1 MIISLEDAQ
10 KIDKNATQEYCDG
23 LETMVRASTNNNFQN
38 VRFRCSGLVFSD
50 DEIRVSKGRLD
61 IFKVGDTIEIND
73 SHFNDGL
80 YTVLEASGDVLKIDG
95 EFIAEVSTKA
105 ILTKISYPS
114 DVLAGIKKLIQYDS
128 KMAGKIGV
136 KSESI
141 SRHSVTYYDVT
152 ASESQ
157 EGYPATL
164 LGFLKKYKKLR
175 WS

>member
-1 MIISLEDAQ
+1 MIISLEDAL

-23 LETMVRASTNNNFQN
+23 LETIVRVSTNNNFQN
-38 VRFRCSGLVFSD
+38 IRFRCSGLVLSD
-50 DEIRVSKGRLD
+50 NEIRVSKGRLD
-61 IFKVGDTIEIND
+61 IFKVGDTVEIND
-73 SHFNDGL
+73 SNYNDGL
-80 YTVLEASGDVLKIDG
+80 YNVSEVTDDVLKIDG
-95 EFIAEVSTKA
+95 EFITEVSTQA
-105 ILTKISYPS
+105 ILTKISYPA
-114 DVLAGIKKLIQYDS
+114 DVLAGVKKLIQYDS
-128 KMAGKIGV
+128 KMSGKIGV

-152 ASESQ
+152 AAESQ

>member
-23 LETMVRASTNNNFQN
+23 LETMVRVSTNNNFQN
-38 VRFRCSGLVFSD
+38 IRFRCFGLVLSD
-50 DEIRVSKGRLD
+50 NEIRVSKGRLD
-61 IFKVGDTIEIND
+61 IFKVGDTVEVNNTNY
-73 SHFNDGL
+73 NDGL
-80 YTVLEASGDVLKIDG
+80 YTVSEVADDVLKIN
-95 EFIAEVSTKA
+95 EQFITEVSTQA
-105 ILTKISYPS
+105 ILTKISYPA
-114 DVLAGIKKLIQYDS
+114 DVLAGVKKLIQYDS
-128 KMAGKIGV
+128 KMSGKIGV
-136 KSESI
+136 KSETI

-152 ASESQ
+152 AAESR

>member
-1 MIISLEDAQ
+1 MIISLEDAL

-23 LETMVRASTNNNFQN
+23 LETMVRVSTNNNFQN
-38 VRFRCSGLVFSD
+38 IRFRCSGLVLSD
-50 DEIRVSKGRLD
+50 NEIRVSKGRLD

-73 SHFNDGL
+73 SNYNDGL
-80 YTVLEASGDVLKIDG
+80 YTISEVADDVLKING
-95 EFIAEVSTKA
+95 QFITEVSTRA
-105 ILTKISYPS
+105 ILTKISYPA
-114 DVLAGIKKLIQYDS
+114 DVLAGVKKLIKYDS

-152 ASESQ
+152 AAESQ
-157 EGYPATL
+157 EGYPVTL

>member
-1 MIISLEDAQ
+1 MIISLEDAL

-23 LETMVRASTNNNFQN
+23 LETMVRVSTNNNFQN
-38 VRFRCSGLVFSD
+38 IRFRCSGLVLSD
-50 DEIRVSKGRLD
+50 NEIRVSKGRLD

-73 SHFNDGL
+73 SNYNDGL
-80 YTVLEASGDVLKIDG
+80 YTILEVADDVLKING
-95 EFIAEVSTKA
+95 QFITEVSTRA
-105 ILTKISYPS
+105 ILTKISYPA
-114 DVLAGIKKLIQYDS
+114 DVLAGVKKLIKYDS

-152 ASESQ
+152 AAESQ

>member
-1 MIISLEDAQ
+1 MIISLEDAL

-23 LETMVRASTNNNFQN
+23 LETMVRVSTNNNFQN
-38 VRFRCSGLVFSD
+38 IRFRCSGLVLSD
-50 DEIRVSKGRLD
+50 NEICVSKGRLD
-61 IFKVGDTIEIND
+61 IFKVGDTVEIND
-73 SHFNDGL
+73 SNYNDGL
-80 YTVLEASGDVLKIDG
+80 YTVSEVTEDVLKIDG
-95 EFIAEVSTKA
+95 EFITEVSTQA
-105 ILTKISYPS
+105 ILTKISYPA
-114 DVLAGIKKLIQYDS
+114 DVLAGVKKLIQYDS
-128 KMAGKIGV
+128 KMSGKIGV

-152 ASESQ
+152 AAESQ

>member
-23 LETMVRASTNNNFQN
+23 LETMVRVSTNNNFQN
-38 VRFRCSGLVFSD
+38 IRFRCSGLVLSD
-50 DEIRVSKGRLD
+50 NEIRVSKGRLD
-61 IFKVGDTIEIND
+61 IFKVGDTVEVNNTNY
-73 SHFNDGL
+73 NDGL
-80 YTVLEASGDVLKIDG
+80 YTVSEVADDVLKING
-95 EFIAEVSTKA
+95 QFITEVSTQA
-105 ILTKISYPS
+105 ILTKISYPA
-114 DVLAGIKKLIQYDS
+114 DVLAGVKKLIQYDS
-128 KMAGKIGV
+128 KMSGKIGV
-136 KSESI
+136 KSETI

-152 ASESQ
+152 AAESR

>member
-23 LETMVRASTNNNFQN
+23 LETMVRVSTNNNFQN
-38 VRFRCSGLVFSD
+38 IRFRCSGLVLSD
-50 DEIRVSKGRLD
+50 NEIRVSKGRLD
-61 IFKVGDTIEIND
+61 IFKVGDTVEVNNTNY
-73 SHFNDGL
+73 NDGL
-80 YTVLEASGDVLKIDG
+80 YTVSEVADDVLKING
-95 EFIAEVSTKA
+95 QFITEVSTQA
-105 ILTKISYPS
+105 ILTKISYPA
-114 DVLAGIKKLIQYDS
+114 DVLAGVKKLIQYDS
-128 KMAGKIGV
+128 KMSGKIGV

-152 ASESQ
+152 AAESQ

>member
-1 MIISLEDAQ
+1 M
-10 KIDKNATQEYCDG
+10 DK
-23 LETMVRASTNNNFQN
+23 
-38 VRFRCSGLVFSD
+38 
-50 DEIRVSKGRLD
+50 
-61 IFKVGDTIEIND
+61 
-73 SHFNDGL
+73 
-80 YTVLEASGDVLKIDG
+80 
-95 EFIAEVSTKA
+95 FITEVSTRA
-105 ILTKISYPS
+105 ILTKISYPA
-114 DVLAGIKKLIQYDS
+114 DVLAGVKKLIKYDS

-152 ASESQ
+152 AAESQ

>member
-1 MIISLEDAQ
+1 MIISLEDAL

-23 LETMVRASTNNNFQN
+23 LETMVRVSTNNNFQN
-38 VRFRCSGLVFSD
+38 IRFRCSGLVLSD
-50 DEIRVSKGRLD
+50 NEIRVSKGRLD
-61 IFKVGDTIEIND
+61 IFKVGDTVEVNNTNY
-73 SHFNDGL
+73 NDGL
-80 YTVLEASGDVLKIDG
+80 YTVSEVTDDVLKIDG
-95 EFIAEVSTKA
+95 EFITEVSTQA
-105 ILTKISYPS
+105 ILTKISYPA
-114 DVLAGIKKLIQYDS
+114 DVLAGVKKLIQYDS
-128 KMAGKIGV
+128 KMSGKIGV

-152 ASESQ
+152 AAESQ

>member
-38 VRFRCSGLVFSD
+38 VRFRCSGLVLSD

-61 IFKVGDTIEIND
+61 IFKVGDTVEIND

-105 ILTKISYPS
+105 ILTKISYPA

-128 KMAGKIGV
+128 KMSGKIGV

>member
-1 MIISLEDAQ
+1 MIISLEDAL

-23 LETMVRASTNNNFQN
+23 LETMVRVSTNNNFQN
-38 VRFRCSGLVFSD
+38 IRFRCSGLVLSD
-50 DEIRVSKGRLD
+50 NEIRVSKGRLD
-61 IFKVGDTIEIND
+61 IFKVGDTVEING
-73 SHFNDGL
+73 SNYNDGL
-80 YTVLEASGDVLKIDG
+80 YTVSEVTDDVLKIDG
-95 EFIAEVSTKA
+95 EFITEVSTRA
-105 ILTKISYPS
+105 ILTKISYPA
-114 DVLAGIKKLIQYDS
+114 DVLAGVKKLIQYDS
-128 KMAGKIGV
+128 KMSGKIGV

-152 ASESQ
+152 AAESQ

>member
-23 LETMVRASTNNNFQN
+23 LETMVRVSTNNNFQN
-38 VRFRCSGLVFSD
+38 IRFRCSGLMLSD
-50 DEIRVSKGRLD
+50 NEIRVSKGRLD
-61 IFKVGDTIEIND
+61 IFKVGDTVEIND

-80 YTVLEASGDVLKIDG
+80 YTVLEASDDVLKIDG

-105 ILTKISYPS
+105 ILTKITYPA

-128 KMAGKIGV
+128 KMSGKIGI

-157 EGYPATL
+157 EGYPSTL

>member
-1 MIISLEDAQ
+1 MIISLEDAL

-23 LETMVRASTNNNFQN
+23 LETMVRVSTNNNFQN
-38 VRFRCSGLVFSD
+38 IRFRCSGLVLSD
-50 DEIRVSKGRLD
+50 NEIRVSKGRLD

-73 SHFNDGL
+73 SNYNDGL
-80 YTVLEASGDVLKIDG
+80 YTISEVADDVLKING
-95 EFIAEVSTKA
+95 QFITEVSTRA
-105 ILTKISYPS
+105 ILTKISYPA
-114 DVLAGIKKLIQYDS
+114 DVLAGVKKLIKYDS

-152 ASESQ
+152 AAESK

>member
-23 LETMVRASTNNNFQN
+23 LETMVRVSTNNNFQN
-38 VRFRCSGLVFSD
+38 IRFRCSGLVLSD

-80 YTVLEASGDVLKIDG
+80 YTVLEVADDVLKIDR

-105 ILTKISYPS
+105 ILTKISYPA

-128 KMAGKIGV
+128 KMSGKIGV

>member
-1 MIISLEDAQ
+1 MIISFEDAL

-23 LETMVRASTNNNFQN
+23 LETMVRVSTNNNFQN
-38 VRFRCSGLVFSD
+38 IRFRCSGLVLSD
-50 DEIRVSKGRLD
+50 NEIRVSKGRLD
-61 IFKVGDTIEIND
+61 IFKVGDTVEVNNTNY
-73 SHFNDGL
+73 NDGL
-80 YTVLEASGDVLKIDG
+80 YTVSEVTDDVLKING
-95 EFIAEVSTKA
+95 QFITEVSTQA
-105 ILTKISYPS
+105 ILTKISYPA
-114 DVLAGIKKLIQYDS
+114 DVLAGVKKLIQYDS
-128 KMAGKIGV
+128 KMSGKIGV

-152 ASESQ
+152 AAESQ

>member
-38 VRFRCSGLVFSD
+38 VRFRCSGLVLSD

>member
-10 KIDKNATQEYCDG
+10 KIDENTTQEYCDG
-23 LETMVRASTNNNFQN
+23 LETMVRVSTNNNFQN
-38 VRFRCSGLVFSD
+38 IRFRCSGLVLSD

-80 YTVLEASGDVLKIDG
+80 YTVLEVSDNVLKIGG

-105 ILTKISYPS
+105 ILTKISYPA
-114 DVLAGIKKLIQYDS
+114 DVLAGVKKLIQYDS

>member
-1 MIISLEDAQ
+1 MIISLEDAL

-23 LETMVRASTNNNFQN
+23 LETMVRVSTNNNFQN
-38 VRFRCSGLVFSD
+38 IRFRCSGLVLSGN
-50 DEIRVSKGRLD
+50 EIRVSKGRLD
-61 IFKVGDTIEIND
+61 IFKVGDTVEVNNTNY
-73 SHFNDGL
+73 NDGL
-80 YTVLEASGDVLKIDG
+80 YTVSEVTDDVLKIDG
-95 EFIAEVSTKA
+95 EFITEVSTQA
-105 ILTKISYPS
+105 ILTKISYPA
-114 DVLAGIKKLIQYDS
+114 DVLAGVKKLIQYDS
-128 KMAGKIGV
+128 KMSGKIGV

-152 ASESQ
+152 AAESQ

>member
-23 LETMVRASTNNNFQN
+23 LETMVRVSTNNNFQN
-38 VRFRCSGLVFSD
+38 IRFRCLGLVLSD

-80 YTVLEASGDVLKIDG
+80 YTVLEASDDVLKIDG
-95 EFIAEVSTKA
+95 EFITEVSTKA
-105 ILTKISYPS
+105 ILTKISYPA

-128 KMAGKIGV
+128 KMSGKIGI

-157 EGYPATL
+157 EGYPSTL

>member
-1 MIISLEDAQ
+1 MIISLEDAL

-23 LETMVRASTNNNFQN
+23 LETMVRVSTNNNFQN
-38 VRFRCSGLVFSD
+38 IRFRCSGLVLSD
-50 DEIRVSKGRLD
+50 NEIRVSKGRLD
-61 IFKVGDTIEIND
+61 IFKVGDTVEVNNTNY
-73 SHFNDGL
+73 NDGL
-80 YTVLEASGDVLKIDG
+80 YTVSEVTDDVLKIDG
-95 EFIAEVSTKA
+95 EFITEVSTQA
-105 ILTKISYPS
+105 ILTKISYPA
-114 DVLAGIKKLIQYDS
+114 DVLAGVKKLIQYDS

-152 ASESQ
+152 AAESQ

>member
-1 MIISLEDAQ
+1 MIISLEDAL

-23 LETMVRASTNNNFQN
+23 LETMVRVSTNNNFQN
-38 VRFRCSGLVFSD
+38 IRFRCSGLVLSD
-50 DEIRVSKGRLD
+50 NEIRVSKGRLD
-61 IFKVGDTIEIND
+61 IFKVGDTVEVNNTNY
-73 SHFNDGL
+73 NDGL
-80 YTVLEASGDVLKIDG
+80 YTVSEVADDVLKIDG
-95 EFIAEVSTKA
+95 EFITEVSTQA
-105 ILTKISYPS
+105 ILTKISYPA
-114 DVLAGIKKLIQYDS
+114 DVLAGVKKLIQYDS
-128 KMAGKIGV
+128 KMSGKIGV

-152 ASESQ
+152 AAESQ

>member
-1 MIISLEDAQ
+1 MIISLEDAL

-23 LETMVRASTNNNFQN
+23 LETMVRVSTNNNFQN
-38 VRFRCSGLVFSD
+38 IRFRCSGLVLSD
-50 DEIRVSKGRLD
+50 NEIRVSKGRLD
-61 IFKVGDTIEIND
+61 IFKVGDTVEVNNTNY
-73 SHFNDGL
+73 NDGL
-80 YTVLEASGDVLKIDG
+80 YTISEVTDDVLKIDG
-95 EFIAEVSTKA
+95 EFITEVSTQA
-105 ILTKISYPS
+105 ILTKISYPA
-114 DVLAGIKKLIQYDS
+114 DVLAGVKKLIQYDS
-128 KMAGKIGV
+128 KMSGKIGV

-152 ASESQ
+152 AAESQ

>member
-23 LETMVRASTNNNFQN
+23 LETMVRVSTNNNFQN
-38 VRFRCSGLVFSD
+38 IRFRCSGLVLSD
-50 DEIRVSKGRLD
+50 NEIRVSKGRLD
-61 IFKVGDTIEIND
+61 IFKVGDTVEIND
-73 SHFNDGL
+73 SNYNDGL
-80 YTVLEASGDVLKIDG
+80 YTVSEVAGDVLKIDG
-95 EFIAEVSTKA
+95 QFITEVSTQA
-105 ILTKISYPS
+105 ILTKISYPA
-114 DVLAGIKKLIQYDS
+114 DVLAGVKKLIQYDS
-128 KMAGKIGV
+128 KMSGKIGV
-136 KSESI
+136 KSETI

-152 ASESQ
+152 AAESQ